1 MNRLLLSFGIHCYGA
16 AVDAATALIV
26 PLLSFVGKRRGWH
39 LDERRMLPRI
49 VRNHRCRTVVWV
61 HAASLGEAKLL
72 LRFLTVLERRNPD
85 DCYVLTA
92 TTAAGVEHLERM
104 KRSSV
109 YALGFLP
116 FDSPRLMTSV
126 LATFG
131 ISRLWLL
138 ETELWPAML
147 HACFSRNIPVGI
159 ANARVER
166 RSFAQY
172 RKWSFFLGSLFE
184 KLDIVLVQNETYAER
199 FRMLGVKP
207 ARLHVVGNIK
217 THAPIRPPHIAERGQ
232 TRHALRLLPG
242 DTVII
247 AGCFHA
253 GEGGLARAAVN
264 LLRERGRPC
273 KLMIV
278 PRHLREADAL
288 ADELGDG
295 CLRTGD
301 IEISAA
307 WDLCL
312 IEKLGVLE
320 SLYRIADAA
329 IVGGTFVDIGGHN
342 VWEAAQNGIPVFF
355 GPHYHEQRSS
365 CEKLLSA
372 SVGFMVKSAE
382 ELAAGL
388 EKTLWTRKEDF
399 GAARAL
405 FTEATNRQ
413 HALLEPLIP

>member
-1 MNRLLLSFGIHCYGA
+1 MNRVALSLGIHCYGA
-16 AVDAATALIV
+16 AVDAATALLV
-26 PLLSFVGKRRGWH
+26 PLLAFVGKRRGWH
-39 LDERRMLPRI
+39 LDERRKLPRI
-49 VRNHRCRTVVWV
+49 VRNHRCSTVVWV

-92 TTAAGVEHLERM
+92 TTAAGVEYLERM
-104 KRSSV
+104 KRPSV

-116 FDSPRLMTSV
+116 FDSLRLMTSV

-147 HACFSRNIPVGI
+147 HACYSRNIPVGI
-159 ANARVER
+159 ANARVEE

-172 RKWSFFLGSLFE
+172 RKWSFFVGSLLE

-207 ARLHVVGNIK
+207 ERLHVVGNLK
-217 THAPIRPPHIAERGQ
+217 THAPIRPPDADERAR
-232 TRHALRLLPG
+232 TRQALRLLPG

-253 GEGGLARAAVN
+253 GEGGLARAAVDV
-264 LLRERGRPC
+264 LMEKGRRC
-273 KLMIV
+273 KLMMV
-278 PRHLREADAL
+278 PRYLREADAL
-288 ADELGDG
+288 ALELGDG
-295 CLRTGD
+295 CLRTSD
-301 IEISAA
+301 TEIRAV

-312 IEKLGVLE
+312 VEKLGVLE
-320 SLYRIADAA
+320 SLYQIADAA

-342 VWEAAQNGIPVFF
+342 VWEAVQNGIPVFF
-355 GPHYHEQRSS
+355 GPQYYEQRSS

-372 SVGFMVKSAE
+372 RVGFMVKTAE

-388 EKTLWTRKEDF
+388 EKTLWTHKEDF
-399 GAARAL
+399 DAARTM

-413 HALLEPLIP
+413 HAVLEPLIP